1 MPCSWALPITR
12 TEPQIRLLWP
22 QTRLAL
28 APSGSR
34 RHNPQPGDLAGC
46 RRELQNL
53 LARGFM
59 KPAKPRAPTT
69 PARPVPAASRPL
81 DFGVSSPSLPPS
93 FQQHSG
99 LPSPAF
105 LQKTVGNPCQM
116 PRMGPGVNAP
126 GGRGHGDPF
135 PLKPLSKLSQPLFL
149 LRAGSQ
155 RGKLQLLRDLS
166 EKVATCQ
173 EAAARPLLPQRQ
185 LRAGFLVGPGLFSP
199 PSPANPICTARE
211 GWHSK

>member
-1 MPCSWALPITR
+1 MQLGSPHHTHGAPNSP
-12 TEPQIRLLWP
+12 P
-22 QTRLAL
+22 L
-28 APSGSR
+28 AP
-34 RHNPQPGDLAGC
+34 NPPRPRPEREQKTQPP
-46 RRELQNL
+46 
-53 LARGFM
+53 ARGFGWLPPRVT
-59 KPAKPRAPTT
+59 KPPRSGIYETRKAPRSNHA
-69 PARPVPAASRPL
+69 ARPVPAASRPL

-185 LRAGFLVGPGLFSP
+185 LRAGFLVGLRLFSP
-199 PSPANPICTARE
+199 LSPADPIRTARE